1 MSQPVS
7 VEERVLNLLLAL
19 SGNPRGLTLRQITRQ
34 VAGYDA
40 ATQSSVERKQVRRF
54 ERDRATLRELGVVI
68 NSEVD
73 VDNPT
78 NTHPHKR
85 YLLACAGQ
93 CPQLPVL
100 TPVQLLTLE
109 LATHLFNSGF
119 IGTRLSIVRA
129 KLNAHY
135 PLYNRVFKA
144 LPTPGPSLSQEVTR
158 GLTTGAQLEF
168 AYQGLHDRSP
178 RQRLVWD
185 AKLSVLEGGWYLDG
199 FDQLAQAQRR
209 FRVDRIV
216 GQIHAR
222 PLSEAE
228 RPEPAPPSDS
238 RHCKA
243 VLWLAPD
250 SAWQLKAHSQAL
262 GQNRY
267 LLDYH
272 PSDQLQLVSTLSSL
286 AEQALVLEPADLAQ
300 AVLNRLQALETIDP
314 KLPSRDEG
322 GVSPAKT
329 QSTKVYPPTCIVVA
343 RMLALV
349 QWVKT
354 HPGQSFDSLASHFG
368 VSPQQ
373 IRKDVDS
380 LSLVGADHVPWQGLD
395 FDFADLHD
403 GKVTLNHAGGLANQ
417 LHLDELDREVLALA
431 LAALEAGP
439 WQSYARQLSQLL
451 QLNPNIQAG
460 MPGAGAQM
468 QISQLA
474 PVAAKVA
481 TAEDAVELETTASAE
496 PKNAAGSLNAPLGQ
510 VFATVLEALM
520 AGRSLKLSYVD
531 AAGVSSQRN
540 VDPWWLVS
548 DGARLTLV
556 GYCHGARAKRRF
568 RLERISALSLG
579 DQVRKA
585 APPANTSADKRRRSR
600 SQSWGRT
607 AQTATLRIRPSG
619 IWLTQVAKAK
629 QVIYNQDGTITV
641 EIIGRSQAWL
651 ESVVLRASSELI
663 AVEPATLLEKV
674 SVRAAKARAN
684 YAQSVSVKT

>member
-34 VAGYDA
+34 VGGYDA

-54 ERDRATLRELGVVI
+54 ERDRATLRELGIVI

-85 YLLACAGQ
+85 YLLTPTGY
-93 CPQLPVL
+93 CPQLPDL
-100 TPVQLLTLE
+100 SPAQLLTLE
-109 LATHLFNSGF
+109 LATHLFSGGF
-119 IGTRLSIVRA
+119 IGARLSIVRT
-129 KLNAHY
+129 KLKAYY

-144 LPTPGPSLSQEVTR
+144 LPTPGPELSQEVVQGLTR
-158 GLTTGAQLEF
+158 GARAEF
-168 AYQGLHDRSP
+168 VYQGLHDRYP
-178 RQRLVWD
+178 RQRLVWG
-185 AKLSVLEGGWYLDG
+185 AKLSVLEGGWYFDG
-199 FDQLAQAQRR
+199 FDQLAQAYRR

-216 GQIHAR
+216 GQIHTR
-222 PLSEAE
+222 QLPDSE
-228 RPEPAPPSDS
+228 RPAPVQAPDT
-238 RHCKA
+238 RHCQAK
-243 VLWLAPD
+243 LWLAPN
-250 SAWQLKAHSQAL
+250 SAWQLKAHAQAL
-262 GQNRY
+262 GQDRY

-300 AVLNRLQALETIDP
+300 AVLTRLQALETVDP
-314 KLPSRDEG
+314 KLPACDEG
-322 GVSPAKT
+322 GVSRTKP
-329 QSTKVYPPTCIVVA
+329 QSPKVYPPTSIVVA
-343 RMLALV
+343 RLLALV

-368 VSPQQ
+368 VSSQQ
-373 IRKDVDS
+373 IRKDIDS
-380 LSLVGADHVPWQGLD
+380 LSLAGADHVPCQGLD
-395 FDFADLHD
+395 FDFADLRE
-403 GKVTLNHAGGLANQ
+403 GKVTLSNAGGLANQ
-417 LHLDELDREVLALA
+417 LYLDELDREVLAFA

-451 QLNPNIQAG
+451 QSNPDVQVSAVQSQVAAS
-460 MPGAGAQM
+460 GAG
-468 QISQLA
+468 
-474 PVAAKVA
+474 VAATKA
-481 TAEDAVELETTASAE
+481 DVELETAASAE
-496 PKNAAGSLNAPLGQ
+496 AKNLAGPMNTALSQ

-520 AGRSLKLSYVD
+520 TGRALKLSYVD
-531 AAGVSSQRN
+531 AAGLSSQRN

-579 DQVRKA
+579 GQIRKG
-585 APPANTSADKRRRSR
+585 APEPNTSADKRRRAR
-600 SQSWGRT
+600 GQSWGRT
-607 AQTATLRIRPSG
+607 AKTATLRIRPSG
-619 IWLTQVAKAK
+619 IWLTQVASPK

-651 ESVVLRASSELI
+651 ESVVLRASGELV

-684 YAQSVSVKT
+684 YAQSVSLKK

>member
-40 ATQSSVERKQVRRF
+40 AIQSSVERKQVRRF
-54 ERDRATLRELGVVI
+54 ERDRATLRELGIVI

-144 LPTPGPSLSQEVTR
+144 LPTPGPSLSQEVTW
-158 GLTTGAQLEF
+158 GLTRGAQLEF

-185 AKLSVLEGGWYLDG
+185 AKLSVLEGGWYFDG

-216 GQIHAR
+216 GQINAR
-222 PLSEAE
+222 PLPEAE
-228 RPEPAPPSDS
+228 RPAPVQAPDT
-238 RHCKA
+238 RHCQA

-262 GQNRY
+262 GQDRY

-329 QSTKVYPPTCIVVA
+329 QSTKVYPPTTIVVA
-343 RMLALV
+343 RLLALV

-368 VSPQQ
+368 VSSQQ
-373 IRKDVDS
+373 IRKDIDS
-380 LSLVGADHVPWQGLD
+380 LSLAGADHVPCQGLD

-439 WQSYARQLSQLL
+439 WQSYARQLNQLL
-451 QLNPNIQAG
+451 QLSPNT
-460 MPGAGAQM
+460 PGAA
-468 QISQLA
+468 
-474 PVAAKVA
+474 
-481 TAEDAVELETTASAE
+481 ELETAASAE
-496 PKNAAGSLNAPLGQ
+496 TKNLAGPMNAALSQ

-520 AGRSLKLSYVD
+520 TGRALKLSYVD
-531 AAGVSSQRN
+531 AAGLSSQRN

-579 DQVRKA
+579 GQVRKA
-585 APPANTSADKRRRSR
+585 APSPNTSADKRRRAR

>member
-34 VAGYDA
+34 VGGYDA

-54 ERDRATLRELGVVI
+54 ERDRATLRELGIVI

-85 YLLACAGQ
+85 YLLTPTGY
-93 CPQLPVL
+93 CPQLPDL
-100 TPVQLLTLE
+100 SPAQLLTLE
-109 LATHLFNSGF
+109 LATHLFSGGF
-119 IGTRLSIVRA
+119 IGARLSIART
-129 KLNAHY
+129 KLKAYY

-144 LPTPGPSLSQEVTR
+144 LPTPGPELSQEVVQGLTR
-158 GLTTGAQLEF
+158 GARAEF
-168 AYQGLHDRSP
+168 VYQGLHDRYP
-178 RQRLVWD
+178 RQRLVWG
-185 AKLSVLEGGWYLDG
+185 AKLSVLEGGWYFDG
-199 FDQLAQAQRR
+199 FDQLAQAYRR

-216 GQIHAR
+216 GQIHTR
-222 PLSEAE
+222 QLPDSE
-228 RPEPAPPSDS
+228 RPAPVQAPDT
-238 RHCKA
+238 RHCQAK
-243 VLWLAPD
+243 LWLAPN
-250 SAWQLKAHSQAL
+250 SAWQLKAHAQAL
-262 GQNRY
+262 GQDRY

-300 AVLNRLQALETIDP
+300 AVLTRLQALETVDP
-314 KLPSRDEG
+314 KLPACDEG
-322 GVSPAKT
+322 GVSRTKP
-329 QSTKVYPPTCIVVA
+329 QSPKVYPPTSIVVA
-343 RMLALV
+343 RLLALV

-368 VSPQQ
+368 VSSQQ
-373 IRKDVDS
+373 IRKDIDS
-380 LSLVGADHVPWQGLD
+380 LSLAGADHVPCQGLD
-395 FDFADLHD
+395 FDFADLRE
-403 GKVTLNHAGGLANQ
+403 GKVTLSNAGGLANQ
-417 LHLDELDREVLALA
+417 LYLDELDREVLAFA

-451 QLNPNIQAG
+451 QSNPDVQVSAVQSQVAAS
-460 MPGAGAQM
+460 GAG
-468 QISQLA
+468 
-474 PVAAKVA
+474 VAATKA
-481 TAEDAVELETTASAE
+481 DVELETAASAE
-496 PKNAAGSLNAPLGQ
+496 AKNLAGPMNTALSQ

-520 AGRSLKLSYVD
+520 TGRALKLSYVD
-531 AAGVSSQRN
+531 AAGLSSQRN

-568 RLERISALSLG
+568 RLERISALTLG
-579 DQVRKA
+579 GQVRKG
-585 APPANTSADKRRRSR
+585 APEPNTSADKRRRAR
-600 SQSWGRT
+600 GQSWGRT
-607 AQTATLRIRPSG
+607 AKTATLRIRPSG
-619 IWLTQVAKAK
+619 IWLTQVASPK

-651 ESVVLRASSELI
+651 DSVVLRASGELI

-684 YAQSVSVKT
+684 YAQSVSLKK

>member
-34 VAGYDA
+34 VGGYDA

-54 ERDRATLRELGVVI
+54 ERDRATLRELGIVI

-85 YLLACAGQ
+85 YLLTPTGY
-93 CPQLPVL
+93 CPQLPDL
-100 TPVQLLTLE
+100 SPAQLLTLE
-109 LATHLFNSGF
+109 LATHLFSGGF
-119 IGTRLSIVRA
+119 IGARLSIART
-129 KLNAHY
+129 KLKAYY

-144 LPTPGPSLSQEVTR
+144 LPTPGPELSQEVVKGLTR
-158 GLTTGAQLEF
+158 GARAEF
-168 AYQGLHDRSP
+168 VYQGLHDRYP
-178 RQRLVWD
+178 RQRLVWG
-185 AKLSVLEGGWYLDG
+185 AKLSVLEGGWYFDG
-199 FDQLAQAQRR
+199 FDQLAQAYRR

-216 GQIHAR
+216 GQIHTR
-222 PLSEAE
+222 QLPDSE
-228 RPEPAPPSDS
+228 RPAPVQAPDT
-238 RHCKA
+238 RHCQAK
-243 VLWLAPD
+243 LWLAPN
-250 SAWQLKAHSQAL
+250 SAWQLKAHAQAL
-262 GQNRY
+262 GQDRY

-300 AVLNRLQALETIDP
+300 AVLTRLQALETVDP
-314 KLPSRDEG
+314 KLPACDEG
-322 GVSPAKT
+322 GVSRTKP
-329 QSTKVYPPTCIVVA
+329 QSPKVYPPTSIVVA
-343 RMLALV
+343 RLLALV
-349 QWVKT
+349 QWGKT

-368 VSPQQ
+368 VSSQQ
-373 IRKDVDS
+373 IRKDIDS
-380 LSLVGADHVPWQGLD
+380 LSLAGADHVPCQGLD
-395 FDFADLHD
+395 FDFADLRE
-403 GKVTLNHAGGLANQ
+403 GKVTLSNAGGLANQ
-417 LHLDELDREVLALA
+417 LYLDELDREVLAFA

-439 WQSYARQLSQLL
+439 WQSYARQLNQLL
-451 QLNPNIQAG
+451 QLSPNT
-460 MPGAGAQM
+460 PGAA
-468 QISQLA
+468 
-474 PVAAKVA
+474 
-481 TAEDAVELETTASAE
+481 ELETAASAE
-496 PKNAAGSLNAPLGQ
+496 TKNLAGPMNTALSQ
-510 VFATVLEALM
+510 VFDTVLEALM
-520 AGRSLKLSYVD
+520 TGRTLKLSYVD
-531 AAGVSSQRN
+531 AAGISSQRN

-579 DQVRKA
+579 GQVRKG
-585 APPANTSADKRRRSR
+585 APEPNTSADKRRRAR
-600 SQSWGRT
+600 GQSWGRT
-607 AQTATLRIRPSG
+607 AKTAILRIRPSG
-619 IWLTQVAKAK
+619 IWLTQVASPK

-651 ESVVLRASSELI
+651 ESVVLRASGELV

-684 YAQSVSVKT
+684 YAQSVSLKK

>member
-34 VAGYDA
+34 VGGYDA

-54 ERDRATLRELGVVI
+54 ERDRATLRELGIVI

-85 YLLACAGQ
+85 YLLTPTGY
-93 CPQLPVL
+93 CPQLPDL
-100 TPVQLLTLE
+100 SPAQLLTLE
-109 LATHLFNSGF
+109 LATHLFSGGF
-119 IGTRLSIVRA
+119 IGARLSIART
-129 KLNAHY
+129 KLKAYY

-144 LPTPGPSLSQEVTR
+144 LPTPGPELSQEVVQGLTR
-158 GLTTGAQLEF
+158 GARAEF
-168 AYQGLHDRSP
+168 AYQGLHDHYP
-178 RQRLVWD
+178 RQRLVWG

-199 FDQLAQAQRR
+199 FDQLAQAYRR

-222 PLSEAE
+222 QLPDSE
-228 RPEPAPPSDS
+228 RPAPVQAPDT
-238 RHCKA
+238 RHCQA
-243 VLWLAPD
+243 VLWLAPN

-262 GQNRY
+262 GQDRY

-322 GVSPAKT
+322 GVSRTKP
-329 QSTKVYPPTCIVVA
+329 QSPKVYPPTTIVVA

-368 VSPQQ
+368 VSSQQ
-373 IRKDVDS
+373 IRKDIDS
-380 LSLVGADHVPWQGLD
+380 LSLAGADHVPCQGLD
-395 FDFADLHD
+395 FDFADLRE
-403 GKVTLNHAGGLANQ
+403 GKVTLSNAGGLANQ
-417 LHLDELDREVLALA
+417 LYLDELDREVLAFA

-451 QLNPNIQAG
+451 QSNPDVQVSAVQSQVAAS
-460 MPGAGAQM
+460 GAG
-468 QISQLA
+468 
-474 PVAAKVA
+474 VAATKA
-481 TAEDAVELETTASAE
+481 DVELETAASAE
-496 PKNAAGSLNAPLGQ
+496 AKNLAGPMNTALSQ

-520 AGRSLKLSYVD
+520 TGRALKLSYVD
-531 AAGVSSQRN
+531 AAGLSSQRN

-568 RLERISALSLG
+568 RLERISALTLG
-579 DQVRKA
+579 GQVRKG
-585 APPANTSADKRRRSR
+585 APEPNTSADKRRRAR
-600 SQSWGRT
+600 GQSWGRT
-607 AQTATLRIRPSG
+607 AKTATLRIRPSG
-619 IWLTQVAKAK
+619 IWLTQVASPK

-651 ESVVLRASSELI
+651 ESVVLRASGELI

-684 YAQSVSVKT
+684 YAQSVSLKK

>member
-34 VAGYDA
+34 VGGYDA

-54 ERDRATLRELGVVI
+54 ERDRATLRELGIVI

-85 YLLACAGQ
+85 YLLTPTGY
-93 CPQLPVL
+93 CPQLPDL
-100 TPVQLLTLE
+100 SPAQLLTLE
-109 LATHLFNSGF
+109 LATHLFSGGF
-119 IGTRLSIVRA
+119 IGARLSIART
-129 KLNAHY
+129 KLKAYY

-144 LPTPGPSLSQEVTR
+144 LPTPGPELSQEVVQGLTR
-158 GLTTGAQLEF
+158 GARAEF
-168 AYQGLHDRSP
+168 AYQGLHDTRP
-178 RQRLVWD
+178 RQRLVWG

-199 FDQLAQAQRR
+199 FDQGAQAYRR

-216 GQIHAR
+216 GQINAR
-222 PLSEAE
+222 QLPDSE
-228 RPEPAPPSDS
+228 RPAPVQAPDT
-238 RHCKA
+238 RRCQAK
-243 VLWLAPD
+243 LWLAPN
-250 SAWQLKAHSQAL
+250 SAWQLKAHAKAL
-262 GQNRY
+262 GQDRY

-300 AVLNRLQALETIDP
+300 AVLTRLQALETVDP
-314 KLPSRDEG
+314 KLPACDEG
-322 GVSPAKT
+322 GVSRTKP
-329 QSTKVYPPTCIVVA
+329 QSPKVYPPTSIVVA
-343 RMLALV
+343 RLLALV

-368 VSPQQ
+368 VSSQQ
-373 IRKDVDS
+373 IRKDIDS
-380 LSLVGADHVPWQGLD
+380 LSLAGADHVPCQGLD
-395 FDFADLHD
+395 FDFADLRE
-403 GKVTLNHAGGLANQ
+403 GKVTLSNAGGLANQ
-417 LHLDELDREVLALA
+417 LYLDELDREVLAFA

-451 QLNPNIQAG
+451 QSNPDVQVSAVQSQVAAS
-460 MPGAGAQM
+460 GAG
-468 QISQLA
+468 
-474 PVAAKVA
+474 VAATKA
-481 TAEDAVELETTASAE
+481 DVELETAASAE
-496 PKNAAGSLNAPLGQ
+496 AKNLAGPMNTALSQ

-520 AGRSLKLSYVD
+520 TGRALKLSYVD
-531 AAGVSSQRN
+531 AAGLSSQRN

-568 RLERISALSLG
+568 RLERISALTLG
-579 DQVRKA
+579 GQVRKG
-585 APPANTSADKRRRSR
+585 APEPNTSADKRRRAR
-600 SQSWGRT
+600 GQSWGRT
-607 AQTATLRIRPSG
+607 AKTATLRIRPSG
-619 IWLTQVAKAK
+619 IWLTQVASPK

-651 ESVVLRASSELI
+651 ESVVLRASGELV

-684 YAQSVSVKT
+684 YAQSVSLKK

>member
-40 ATQSSVERKQVRRF
+40 AMQSSVERKQVRRF

-85 YLLACAGQ
+85 YLLAPAGQ

-144 LPTPGPSLSQEVTR
+144 LPTPGPSLSREVTW
-158 GLTTGAQLEF
+158 GLTRGAQLEF

-222 PLSEAE
+222 PLPEAE

-238 RHCKA
+238 RHCQA

-250 SAWQLKAHSQAL
+250 SAWQLKTHSQAL
-262 GQNRY
+262 GQDRY

-329 QSTKVYPPTCIVVA
+329 QSTKVYPPTSIVVA

-373 IRKDVDS
+373 IRKDIDS
-380 LSLVGADHVPWQGLD
+380 LSLAGADHVPCQGLD
-395 FDFADLHD
+395 FDFADLRE
-403 GKVTLNHAGGLANQ
+403 GKVTLSNAGGLANQ
-417 LHLDELDREVLALA
+417 LYLDELDREVLAFA

-439 WQSYARQLSQLL
+439 WQSYARQLNQLL
-451 QLNPNIQAG
+451 QLSPNT
-460 MPGAGAQM
+460 PGAA
-468 QISQLA
+468 
-474 PVAAKVA
+474 
-481 TAEDAVELETTASAE
+481 ELETAASAE
-496 PKNAAGSLNAPLGQ
+496 TKNLAGPMNTALSQ

-520 AGRSLKLSYVD
+520 TGRALKLSYVD
-531 AAGVSSQRN
+531 AAGLSSQRN

-579 DQVRKA
+579 GQVRKG
-585 APPANTSADKRRRSR
+585 APEPNTSADKRRRAR
-600 SQSWGRT
+600 GQSWGRT
-607 AQTATLRIRPSG
+607 AKTAILRIRPSG
-619 IWLTQVAKAK
+619 IWLTQVASPK

-651 ESVVLRASSELI
+651 ESVVLRASGELV

-674 SVRAAKARAN
+674 SIRAAKARAN
-684 YAQSVSVKT
+684 YAQSVSLKK

>member
-40 ATQSSVERKQVRRF
+40 TTQSSVERKQVRRF

-85 YLLACAGQ
+85 YLLAPAGQ

-144 LPTPGPSLSQEVTR
+144 LPTSGPALSQEVMW

-178 RQRLVWD
+178 RQRLVWG

-209 FRVDRIV
+209 FHVDRMV

-222 PLSEAE
+222 PLPEAE

-238 RHCKA
+238 RHCQA

-262 GQNRY
+262 GQDRY

-329 QSTKVYPPTCIVVA
+329 QSTKVYPPTSIVVA

-431 LAALEAGP
+431 LSALEAGP

-451 QLNPNIQAG
+451 QLSPNAQAG
-460 MPGAGAQM
+460 
-468 QISQLA
+468 
-474 PVAAKVA
+474 
-481 TAEDAVELETTASAE
+481 VELETAPSPEA
-496 PKNAAGSLNAPLGQ
+496 KNTTGSLNAPLGQ

-520 AGRSLKLSYVD
+520 SGRSLKLSYVD

-579 DQVRKA
+579 GQVRKA
-585 APPANTSADKRRRSR
+585 APSPNTSADKRRRGR

>member
-34 VAGYDA
+34 VGGYDA

-54 ERDRATLRELGVVI
+54 ERDRATLRELGIVI

-85 YLLACAGQ
+85 YLLTPTGY
-93 CPQLPVL
+93 CPQLPDL
-100 TPVQLLTLE
+100 SPAQLLTLE
-109 LATHLFNSGF
+109 LATHLFSGGF
-119 IGTRLSIVRA
+119 IGARLSIART
-129 KLNAHY
+129 KLKAYY

-144 LPTPGPSLSQEVTR
+144 LPTPGPELSQEVVQGLTR
-158 GLTTGAQLEF
+158 GARAEF
-168 AYQGLHDRSP
+168 VYQGLHDRYP
-178 RQRLVWD
+178 RQRLVWG

-199 FDQLAQAQRR
+199 FDQLAQAYRR

-216 GQIHAR
+216 GQIHTR
-222 PLSEAE
+222 QLPDSEG
-228 RPEPAPPSDS
+228 PAPVQAPDT
-238 RHCKA
+238 RHCQAK
-243 VLWLAPD
+243 LWLASN
-250 SAWQLKAHSQAL
+250 SAWHLKAHAKAL
-262 GQNRY
+262 GQDRY

-329 QSTKVYPPTCIVVA
+329 QSPKVYPPTTIVVA

-368 VSPQQ
+368 VSSQQ
-373 IRKDVDS
+373 IRKDIDS
-380 LSLVGADHVPWQGLD
+380 LSLAGADHVPCQGLD
-395 FDFADLHD
+395 FDFADLHE
-403 GKVTLNHAGGLANQ
+403 GKVSLSNAGGLANQ
-417 LHLDELDREVLALA
+417 LHLDELDREVLAFA

-439 WQSYARQLSQLL
+439 WQSYARQLNQLL
-451 QLNPNIQAG
+451 QLSPNT
-460 MPGAGAQM
+460 PGAA
-468 QISQLA
+468 
-474 PVAAKVA
+474 
-481 TAEDAVELETTASAE
+481 ELETAASAE
-496 PKNAAGSLNAPLGQ
+496 TKNLAGPMNTALSQ

-520 AGRSLKLSYVD
+520 TGRALKLSYVD
-531 AAGVSSQRN
+531 AAGISSQRN

-579 DQVRKA
+579 GQVRKG
-585 APPANTSADKRRRSR
+585 APEPNTSADKRRRAR
-600 SQSWGRT
+600 GQSWGRT
-607 AQTATLRIRPSG
+607 AKTAILRIRPSG
-619 IWLTQVAKAK
+619 IWLTQVASPK

-651 ESVVLRASSELI
+651 ESVVLRASGELV

-684 YAQSVSVKT
+684 YAQSVSLKK

>member
-34 VAGYDA
+34 VGGYDA

-54 ERDRATLRELGVVI
+54 ERDRATLRELGIVI

-85 YLLACAGQ
+85 YLLTPTSY
-93 CPQLPVL
+93 CPQLPDL
-100 TPVQLLTLE
+100 SPAQLLTLE
-109 LATHLFNSGF
+109 LATHLFSGGF
-119 IGTRLSIVRA
+119 IGTRLSIVRT
-129 KLNAHY
+129 KLKAYY

-144 LPTPGPSLSQEVTR
+144 LPTPGPELSQEVVQGLTR
-158 GLTTGAQLEF
+158 GARAEF
-168 AYQGLHDRSP
+168 VYQGLHDRYP
-178 RQRLVWD
+178 RQRLVWG
-185 AKLSVLEGGWYLDG
+185 AKLSVLEGGWYFDG
-199 FDQLAQAQRR
+199 FDQLAQAYRR

-216 GQIHAR
+216 GQIHTR
-222 PLSEAE
+222 QLPDSE
-228 RPEPAPPSDS
+228 RPAPVQAPDT
-238 RHCKA
+238 RHCQAK
-243 VLWLAPD
+243 LWLAPN
-250 SAWQLKAHSQAL
+250 SAWQLKAHAQAL
-262 GQNRY
+262 GQDRY

-300 AVLNRLQALETIDP
+300 AVLTRLQALETVDP
-314 KLPSRDEG
+314 KLPACDEG
-322 GVSPAKT
+322 GVSRTKP
-329 QSTKVYPPTCIVVA
+329 QSPKVYPPTSIVVA
-343 RMLALV
+343 RLLALV

-368 VSPQQ
+368 VSSQQ
-373 IRKDVDS
+373 IRKDIDS
-380 LSLVGADHVPWQGLD
+380 LSLAGADHVPCQGLD
-395 FDFADLHD
+395 FDFADLRE
-403 GKVTLNHAGGLANQ
+403 GKVSLSNAGGLANQ
-417 LHLDELDREVLALA
+417 LHLDELDREVLAFA

-451 QLNPNIQAG
+451 QSNPDVQVSAVQSQVAAS
-460 MPGAGAQM
+460 GAG
-468 QISQLA
+468 
-474 PVAAKVA
+474 VAATKA
-481 TAEDAVELETTASAE
+481 DVELETAASAE
-496 PKNAAGSLNAPLGQ
+496 TKNLAGPMNTALSQ

-520 AGRSLKLSYVD
+520 TGRSLKLSYVD

-579 DQVRKA
+579 GQVRKA
-585 APPANTSADKRRRSR
+585 APSPNTSADKRRRGR

>member
-40 ATQSSVERKQVRRF
+40 AIQSSVERKQVRRF
-54 ERDRATLRELGVVI
+54 ERDRATLRELGIVI

-144 LPTPGPSLSQEVTR
+144 LPTPGPSLSQEVTW
-158 GLTTGAQLEF
+158 GLTRGAQLEF

-222 PLSEAE
+222 PLPEAE
-228 RPEPAPPSDS
+228 RPEPAQPSDS
-238 RHCKA
+238 RHCQA

-250 SAWQLKAHSQAL
+250 SAWQLKTHSQAL
-262 GQNRY
+262 GQDRY

-329 QSTKVYPPTCIVVA
+329 QSTKVYPPTSIVVA

-439 WQSYARQLSQLL
+439 WQSYARQLNQLL
-451 QLNPNIQAG
+451 QLSPNT
-460 MPGAGAQM
+460 PD
-468 QISQLA
+468 
-474 PVAAKVA
+474 AAK
-481 TAEDAVELETTASAE
+481 LETDASAE
-496 PKNAAGSLNAPLGQ
+496 TKNLAGPMNAALSQ

-520 AGRSLKLSYVD
+520 TGRALKLSYVD
-531 AAGVSSQRN
+531 AAGISSQRN

-579 DQVRKA
+579 GQVRKG
-585 APPANTSADKRRRSR
+585 APEPNTSADKRRRTR
-600 SQSWGRT
+600 GQSWGRT
-607 AQTATLRIRPSG
+607 AKTATLRIRPSG
-619 IWLTQVAKAK
+619 IWLTQVASPK

-651 ESVVLRASSELI
+651 ESVVLRASGELV

-684 YAQSVSVKT
+684 YAQSVSLKK

>member
-40 ATQSSVERKQVRRF
+40 AMQSSVERKQVRRF

-144 LPTPGPSLSQEVTR
+144 LPTPGPSLSQEVTW
-158 GLTTGAQLEF
+158 GLTRGARAEF
-168 AYQGLHDRSP
+168 VYQGLHDRYP
-178 RQRLVWD
+178 RQRLVWG
-185 AKLSVLEGGWYLDG
+185 AKLSVLEGGWYFDG
-199 FDQLAQAQRR
+199 FDQLAQAYRR

-216 GQIHAR
+216 GQIHTR
-222 PLSEAE
+222 QLPDSE
-228 RPEPAPPSDS
+228 RPAPVQAPDT
-238 RHCKA
+238 RHCQAK
-243 VLWLAPD
+243 LWLAPN
-250 SAWQLKAHSQAL
+250 SAWQLKAHAQAL
-262 GQNRY
+262 GQDRY

-300 AVLNRLQALETIDP
+300 AVLTRLQALETVDP
-314 KLPSRDEG
+314 KLPACDEG
-322 GVSPAKT
+322 GVSRTKP
-329 QSTKVYPPTCIVVA
+329 QSPKVYPPTSIVVA
-343 RMLALV
+343 RLLALV
-349 QWVKT
+349 QWGKT

-368 VSPQQ
+368 VSSQQ
-373 IRKDVDS
+373 IRKDIDS
-380 LSLVGADHVPWQGLD
+380 LSLAGADHVPCQGLD
-395 FDFADLHD
+395 FDFADLRE
-403 GKVTLNHAGGLANQ
+403 GKVTLSNAGGLANQ
-417 LHLDELDREVLALA
+417 LYLDELDREVLAFA

-439 WQSYARQLSQLL
+439 WQSYARQLNQLL
-451 QLNPNIQAG
+451 QLSPNT
-460 MPGAGAQM
+460 PGAA
-468 QISQLA
+468 
-474 PVAAKVA
+474 
-481 TAEDAVELETTASAE
+481 ELETAASAE
-496 PKNAAGSLNAPLGQ
+496 TKNLAGPMNTALSQ
-510 VFATVLEALM
+510 VFDTVLEALM
-520 AGRSLKLSYVD
+520 TGRTLKLSYVD
-531 AAGVSSQRN
+531 AAGISSQRN

-579 DQVRKA
+579 GQVRKG
-585 APPANTSADKRRRSR
+585 APEPNTSADKRRRAR
-600 SQSWGRT
+600 GQSWGRT
-607 AQTATLRIRPSG
+607 AKTAILRIRPSG
-619 IWLTQVAKAK
+619 IWLTQVASPK

-651 ESVVLRASSELI
+651 ESVVLRASGELV

-674 SVRAAKARAN
+674 SIRAAKARAN
-684 YAQSVSVKT
+684 YAQSVSLKK

>member
-34 VAGYDA
+34 VGGYDA

-54 ERDRATLRELGVVI
+54 ERDRATLRELGIVI

-85 YLLACAGQ
+85 YLLTPTGY
-93 CPQLPVL
+93 CPQLPDL
-100 TPVQLLTLE
+100 SPAQLLTLE
-109 LATHLFNSGF
+109 LATHLFSGGF
-119 IGTRLSIVRA
+119 IGARLSIVRT
-129 KLNAHY
+129 KLKAYY

-144 LPTPGPSLSQEVTR
+144 LPTPGPELSQEVVQGLTR
-158 GLTTGAQLEF
+158 GARAEF
-168 AYQGLHDRSP
+168 VYQGLHDRYP
-178 RQRLVWD
+178 RQRLVWG
-185 AKLSVLEGGWYLDG
+185 AKLSVLEGGWYFDG
-199 FDQLAQAQRR
+199 FDQLAQAYRR

-216 GQIHAR
+216 GQIHTR
-222 PLSEAE
+222 QLPDSE
-228 RPEPAPPSDS
+228 RPAPVQAPDT
-238 RHCKA
+238 RHCQAK
-243 VLWLAPD
+243 LWLAPN
-250 SAWQLKAHSQAL
+250 SAWQLKAHAKAL
-262 GQNRY
+262 GQDRY

-300 AVLNRLQALETIDP
+300 AVLTRLQALETVDP
-314 KLPSRDEG
+314 KLPACDEG
-322 GVSPAKT
+322 GVSRTKP
-329 QSTKVYPPTCIVVA
+329 QSPKVYPPTSIVVA
-343 RMLALV
+343 RLLALV

-368 VSPQQ
+368 VSSQQ
-373 IRKDVDS
+373 IRKDIDS
-380 LSLVGADHVPWQGLD
+380 LSLAGADHVPCQGLD
-395 FDFADLHD
+395 FDFADLRE
-403 GKVTLNHAGGLANQ
+403 GKVTLSNAGGLANQ
-417 LHLDELDREVLALA
+417 LYLDELDREVLAFA

-439 WQSYARQLSQLL
+439 WQSYARQLNQLL
-451 QLNPNIQAG
+451 QLSPNT
-460 MPGAGAQM
+460 PGAA
-468 QISQLA
+468 
-474 PVAAKVA
+474 
-481 TAEDAVELETTASAE
+481 ELETAASAE
-496 PKNAAGSLNAPLGQ
+496 TKNLAGPMNTALGQ

-520 AGRSLKLSYVD
+520 TGRSLKLSYVD

-585 APPANTSADKRRRSR
+585 APPANTAADKRRRAR
-600 SQSWGRT
+600 GQSWGRT
-607 AQTATLRIRPSG
+607 AKTATLRIRPSG

>member
-34 VAGYDA
+34 VGGYDA

-54 ERDRATLRELGVVI
+54 ERDRATLRELGIVI

-85 YLLACAGQ
+85 YLLTPTGY
-93 CPQLPVL
+93 CPQLPDL
-100 TPVQLLTLE
+100 SPAQLLTLE
-109 LATHLFNSGF
+109 LATHLFSGGF
-119 IGTRLSIVRA
+119 IGARLSIART
-129 KLNAHY
+129 KLKAYY

-144 LPTPGPSLSQEVTR
+144 LPTPGPELSQEVVQGLTR
-158 GLTTGAQLEF
+158 GARAEF

-178 RQRLVWD
+178 RQRQVWD
-185 AKLSVLEGGWYLDG
+185 ARLSVLEGGWYLDG
-199 FDQLAQAQRR
+199 FDQLAQAYRR

-216 GQIHAR
+216 GQIHTR
-222 PLSEAE
+222 QLPDSE
-228 RPEPAPPSDS
+228 RPAPVQAPDT
-238 RHCKA
+238 RHCQAK
-243 VLWLAPD
+243 LWLAPN
-250 SAWQLKAHSQAL
+250 SAWQLKAHAQAL
-262 GQNRY
+262 GQDRY

-300 AVLNRLQALETIDP
+300 AVLTRLQALETGYP
-314 KLPSRDEG
+314 KLPACDEG
-322 GVSPAKT
+322 GVSRTKP
-329 QSTKVYPPTCIVVA
+329 QSPKVYPPTSIVVA
-343 RMLALV
+343 RLLALV

-368 VSPQQ
+368 VSSQQ
-373 IRKDVDS
+373 IRKDIAS
-380 LSLVGADHVPWQGLD
+380 LSLAGADHVPCQGLD
-395 FDFADLHD
+395 FDFADLHE
-403 GKVTLNHAGGLANQ
+403 GKVTLSNAGGLANQ
-417 LHLDELDREVLALA
+417 LHLDELDREVLAFA

-451 QLNPNIQAG
+451 QSNPDVQVSAVQSQVAAS
-460 MPGAGAQM
+460 GAG
-468 QISQLA
+468 
-474 PVAAKVA
+474 VAATKA
-481 TAEDAVELETTASAE
+481 DVELETAASAE
-496 PKNAAGSLNAPLGQ
+496 TKSLAGPMNTALSQ

-520 AGRSLKLSYVD
+520 TGHALKLSYVD
-531 AAGVSSQRN
+531 AAGLSSQRN

-579 DQVRKA
+579 GQVRKG
-585 APPANTSADKRRRSR
+585 APEPNTSADKRRRAR
-600 SQSWGRT
+600 GQSWGRT
-607 AQTATLRIRPSG
+607 AKTVTLRIRPSG
-619 IWLTQVAKAK
+619 IWLTQVASPK
-629 QVIYNQDGTITV
+629 QVIYNQDGTITI

-651 ESVVLRASSELI
+651 ESVVLRASGELV

-684 YAQSVSVKT
+684 YAQSVSLKK

>member
-7 VEERVLNLLLAL
+7 VVERVLNLLLAL
-19 SGNPRGLTLRQITRQ
+19 SETPRGLTLRQITRQ

-54 ERDRATLRELGVVI
+54 ERDRATLREVGIVI

-85 YLLACAGQ
+85 YLLAPAPQ
-93 CPQLPVL
+93 CPPLPVL
-100 TPVQLLTLE
+100 APAQLLTLE
-109 LATHLFNSGF
+109 LATQLFNSGF

-129 KLNAHY
+129 KLKAYY

-144 LPTPGPSLSQEVTR
+144 VPTPGPALSQEVTW
-158 GLTTGAQLEF
+158 GLTKGAQLEF

-178 RQRLVWD
+178 RQRLVWG
-185 AKLSVLEGGWYLDG
+185 AKLSVREGGWYLDG
-199 FDQLAQAQRR
+199 FDQLAQAYRR

-216 GQIHAR
+216 GQIHAL
-222 PLSEAE
+222 PASEVKQI
-228 RPEPAPPSDS
+228 EPVPDT
-238 RHCKA
+238 RRCQA
-243 VLWLAPD
+243 VLWLAPN
-250 SAWQLKAHSQAL
+250 SAWQLKARSQAL
-262 GQNRY
+262 GRDRY

-286 AEQALVLEPADLAQ
+286 AEQALVLEPANLAQ

-314 KLPSRDEG
+314 KLPSHDEG

-329 QSTKVYPPTCIVVA
+329 QSTKVYPPTSIVVA

-380 LSLVGADHVPWQGLD
+380 LSLVGADHAPWQGLD

-403 GKVTLNHAGGLANQ
+403 GKVTLNYAGGLANQ

-439 WQSYARQLSQLL
+439 WNTYAHQLSQLL

-460 MPGAGAQM
+460 MPGAG
-468 QISQLA
+468 
-474 PVAAKVA
+474 
-481 TAEDAVELETTASAE
+481 TTA
-496 PKNAAGSLNAPLGQ
+496 PDQ
-510 VFATVLEALM
+510 VFTTVLEALM

-548 DGARLTLV
+548 DGALLTLV

-568 RLERISALSLG
+568 RLERISALSVG
-579 DQVRKA
+579 GQVRKA
-585 APPANTSADKRRRSR
+585 APPANTFADKRRRAR
-600 SQSWGRT
+600 SQSWGRA

>member
-1 MSQPVS
+1 M
-7 VEERVLNLLLAL
+7 
-19 SGNPRGLTLRQITRQ
+19 
-34 VAGYDA
+34 
-40 ATQSSVERKQVRRF
+40 
-54 ERDRATLRELGVVI
+54 
-68 NSEVD
+68 
-73 VDNPT
+73 
-78 NTHPHKR
+78 
-85 YLLACAGQ
+85 
-93 CPQLPVL
+93 
-100 TPVQLLTLE
+100 
-109 LATHLFNSGF
+109 
-119 IGTRLSIVRA
+119 RA

-216 GQIHAR
+216 GHIHAR
-222 PLSEAE
+222 PLPEAE

-238 RHCKA
+238 RHCQA

-262 GQNRY
+262 GQDRY

-329 QSTKVYPPTCIVVA
+329 QSTKVYPPTSIVVA

-380 LSLVGADHVPWQGLD
+380 LSLVGADHAPWQGLD
-395 FDFADLHD
+395 FDFADLSN
-403 GKVTLNHAGGLANQ
+403 GKVTLNPAGGLANQ
-417 LHLDELDREVLALA
+417 LRLDELDREVLALA

-439 WQSYARQLSQLL
+439 WNTYAHQLSQLL

-481 TAEDAVELETTASAE
+481 TAEDAVELKTAASAE

-520 AGRSLKLSYVD
+520 TGRSLKLSYVD

-579 DQVRKA
+579 GQVRKA
-585 APPANTSADKRRRSR
+585 APPANTAADKRRRSR

-607 AQTATLRIRPSG
+607 AQTATLRILPSG

>member
-19 SGNPRGLTLRQITRQ
+19 SETPRGLTLRQITRQ

-54 ERDRATLRELGVVI
+54 ERDRATLRELGIVI

-85 YLLACAGQ
+85 YLLAPISRCSH
-93 CPQLPVL
+93 LPVL
-100 TPVQLLTLE
+100 APAQLLTLE
-109 LATHLFNSGF
+109 LATQLFNSGF

-129 KLNAHY
+129 KLKAYY

-144 LPTPGPSLSQEVTR
+144 LPVPGPELSQEVVR
-158 GLTTGAQLEF
+158 GLTKGAQLEF

-178 RQRLVWD
+178 RQRLVWG
-185 AKLSVLEGGWYLDG
+185 AKLSVREGGWYLEG
-199 FDQLAQAQRR
+199 FDQLAQAYRR

-216 GQIHAR
+216 GQIHAL
-222 PLSEAE
+222 PLSEVE
-228 RPEPAPPSDS
+228 PPEPAPLSDS
-238 RHCKA
+238 RHCQA
-243 VLWLAPD
+243 MLWLAPN
-250 SAWQLKAHSQAL
+250 SAWQLKARAQAL
-262 GQNRY
+262 GQDRY

-300 AVLNRLQALETIDP
+300 AVLTRLQALEAIDP
-314 KLPSRDEG
+314 KLPSRAQEV
-322 GVSPAKT
+322 VSPAKT

-349 QWVKT
+349 QWVKA
-354 HPGQSFDSLASHFG
+354 HPGQSFESLANHLG
-368 VSPQQ
+368 VSPEQ
-373 IRKDVDS
+373 IRKDIDS
-380 LSLVGADHVPWQGLD
+380 LSLVGADQVPWQGLD
-395 FDFADLHD
+395 FDFADLSN

-417 LHLDELDREVLALA
+417 LHLDELDREVLTLA

-439 WQSYARQLSQLL
+439 WQSHARQLGQLL
-451 QLNPNIQAG
+451 QLSPNE
-460 MPGAGAQM
+460 
-468 QISQLA
+468 
-474 PVAAKVA
+474 A
-481 TAEDAVELETTASAE
+481 TVELETTA
-496 PKNAAGSLNAPLGQ
+496 NAAANAGSLNVPLSQ
-510 VFATVLEALM
+510 VFATVLEALI

-531 AAGVSSQRN
+531 AAGVSSQRS

-548 DGARLTLV
+548 DGALLTLV

-568 RLERISALSLG
+568 RLERISALSVG
-579 DQVRKA
+579 AQVRKA
-585 APPANTSADKRRRSR
+585 APIPNTFADKRRRAR
-600 SQSWGRT
+600 SQSWGRS

-619 IWLTQVAKAK
+619 IWLTQVARAK
-629 QVIYNQDGTITV
+629 QVIYNQDGTISV

-684 YAQSVSVKT
+684 YAKSVSVKT

>member
-34 VAGYDA
+34 VGGYDA

-54 ERDRATLRELGVVI
+54 ERDRATLRELGIVI

-85 YLLACAGQ
+85 YLLTPTGY
-93 CPQLPVL
+93 CPQLPDL
-100 TPVQLLTLE
+100 SPAQLLTLE
-109 LATHLFNSGF
+109 LATHLFSGGF
-119 IGTRLSIVRA
+119 IGTRLSIVRT
-129 KLNAHY
+129 KLKAYY

-144 LPTPGPSLSQEVTR
+144 LPTPGPELSQEVVQGLTR
-158 GLTTGAQLEF
+158 GARAEF
-168 AYQGLHDRSP
+168 VYQGLHDRYP
-178 RQRLVWD
+178 RQRLVWG
-185 AKLSVLEGGWYLDG
+185 AKLSVLEGGWYFDG
-199 FDQLAQAQRR
+199 FDQLAQAYRR

-216 GQIHAR
+216 GQINAR
-222 PLSEAE
+222 QLPDSE
-228 RPEPAPPSDS
+228 RPAPVQAPDT
-238 RHCKA
+238 RRCQAK
-243 VLWLAPD
+243 LWLAPN
-250 SAWQLKAHSQAL
+250 SAWQLKAHAKAL
-262 GQNRY
+262 GQDRY

-300 AVLNRLQALETIDP
+300 AVLTRLQALETVDP
-314 KLPSRDEG
+314 KLPACDEG
-322 GVSPAKT
+322 GVSRTKP
-329 QSTKVYPPTCIVVA
+329 QSPKVYPPTSIVVA
-343 RMLALV
+343 RLLALV

-368 VSPQQ
+368 VSSQQ
-373 IRKDVDS
+373 IRKDIDS
-380 LSLVGADHVPWQGLD
+380 SSLAGADHVPCQGLD
-395 FDFADLHD
+395 FDFADLRE
-403 GKVTLNHAGGLANQ
+403 GKVTLSNAGGLANQ
-417 LHLDELDREVLALA
+417 LHLDELDREVLAFA

-451 QLNPNIQAG
+451 QSNPDVQVSAAQSQVAAS
-460 MPGAGAQM
+460 GAG
-468 QISQLA
+468 LA
-474 PVAAKVA
+474 A
-481 TAEDAVELETTASAE
+481 TKADVELETAASAE
-496 PKNAAGSLNAPLGQ
+496 AKNLAGPMNAALSQ
-510 VFATVLEALM
+510 VFATVLEALTT
-520 AGRSLKLSYVD
+520 GRSLKLSYVD
-531 AAGVSSQRN
+531 AAGISSQRN

-579 DQVRKA
+579 GQVRKG
-585 APPANTSADKRRRSR
+585 APEPNTSADKRRRAR
-600 SQSWGRT
+600 GQSWGRT
-607 AQTATLRIRPSG
+607 AKTVTLRIRPSG
-619 IWLTQVAKAK
+619 IWLTQVASPK

-651 ESVVLRASSELI
+651 ESVVLRASGELV

-684 YAQSVSVKT
+684 YAQSVSLKK

>member
-40 ATQSSVERKQVRRF
+40 AMQSSVERKQVRRF
-54 ERDRATLRELGVVI
+54 ERDRATLRELGIVI

-85 YLLACAGQ
+85 YLLTLTGY
-93 CPQLPVL
+93 CPQLPDL
-100 TPVQLLTLE
+100 SPAQLLTLE
-109 LATHLFNSGF
+109 LATHLFSGGF
-119 IGTRLSIVRA
+119 IGARLSIVRA
-129 KLNAHY
+129 KLKAYY

-144 LPTPGPSLSQEVTR
+144 LPTPGPELSQEVVQGLTR
-158 GLTTGAQLEF
+158 GARAEF
-168 AYQGLHDRSP
+168 AYQGLHDRYP
-178 RQRLVWD
+178 RQRLVWG

-199 FDQLAQAQRR
+199 FDQLAQGYRR

-216 GQIHAR
+216 GQINAR
-222 PLSEAE
+222 QLPDFE
-228 RPEPAPPSDS
+228 RPAPVQAPDT
-238 RHCKA
+238 RHCQA
-243 VLWLAPD
+243 MLWLAPN
-250 SAWQLKAHSQAL
+250 SAWPLKAHAKAL
-262 GQNRY
+262 GQDRY

-300 AVLNRLQALETIDP
+300 AVLTRLQALETVDP
-314 KLPSRDEG
+314 KLPACDEG
-322 GVSPAKT
+322 GVSRTKP
-329 QSTKVYPPTCIVVA
+329 QSPKVYPPTSIVVA
-343 RMLALV
+343 RLLALV

-354 HPGQSFDSLASHFG
+354 YPGQSFDSLASHFG
-368 VSPQQ
+368 VSSQQ

-380 LSLVGADHVPWQGLD
+380 LSLVGADHVPCQGLD
-395 FDFADLHD
+395 FDFADLRE
-403 GKVTLNHAGGLANQ
+403 GKVTLSNAGGLANQ
-417 LHLDELDREVLALA
+417 LYLDELDREVLAFA

-439 WQSYARQLSQLL
+439 WQSYARQLNQLL
-451 QLNPNIQAG
+451 QLSPNI
-460 MPGAGAQM
+460 PGA
-468 QISQLA
+468 
-474 PVAAKVA
+474 AK
-481 TAEDAVELETTASAE
+481 LETAASAE
-496 PKNAAGSLNAPLGQ
+496 AKNLAGPMNAALSQ

-520 AGRSLKLSYVD
+520 TGRALKLSYVD
-531 AAGVSSQRN
+531 AAGLSSQRN

-579 DQVRKA
+579 GQIRKG
-585 APPANTSADKRRRSR
+585 APEPNTSADKRRRAR
-600 SQSWGRT
+600 GQSWGRT
-607 AQTATLRIRPSG
+607 AKTAILRIRPSG
-619 IWLTQVAKAK
+619 IWLTQVASPK

-651 ESVVLRASSELI
+651 ESVVLRASGELV

-684 YAQSVSVKT
+684 YAQSVSLKK

>member
-40 ATQSSVERKQVRRF
+40 AIQSSVERKQVRRF

-85 YLLACAGQ
+85 YLLASAGQ

-135 PLYNRVFKA
+135 SLYNRVFKA
-144 LPTPGPSLSQEVTR
+144 LPTPGPPLSQEVTW

-199 FDQLAQAQRR
+199 FDQLAQAYRR

-216 GQIHAR
+216 GQIHAL
-222 PLSEAE
+222 PLPEAE
-228 RPEPAPPSDS
+228 RPEPSPPSDS
-238 RHCKA
+238 RHCQA
-243 VLWLAPD
+243 MLWLAPN
-250 SAWQLKAHSQAL
+250 SAWQLKARSQAL
-262 GQNRY
+262 GRDRY

-300 AVLNRLQALETIDP
+300 AVLTRFQALEAIDP
-314 KLPSRDEG
+314 KLPARDEG
-322 GVSPAKT
+322 AVSPAKT
-329 QSTKVYPPTCIVVA
+329 QSTKVYPPTSIVVA

-354 HPGQSFDSLASHFG
+354 HPGQSFESLAEHLG
-368 VSPQQ
+368 VSPEQ
-373 IRKDVDS
+373 IRKDIES
-380 LSLVGADHVPWQGLD
+380 LSLVGDDHMPWQGLD
-395 FDFADLHD
+395 FDFADLSN
-403 GKVTLNHAGGLANQ
+403 GKVTLSQAGGLANR

-439 WQSYARQLSQLL
+439 WNTYVHQLSQLL
-451 QLNPNIQAG
+451 QLSPNIQAG
-460 MPGAGAQM
+460 MQGAG
-468 QISQLA
+468 
-474 PVAAKVA
+474 
-481 TAEDAVELETTASAE
+481 TTA
-496 PKNAAGSLNAPLGQ
+496 PDQ
-510 VFATVLEALM
+510 VFTTVLEALT

-548 DGARLTLV
+548 DGALLTLV

-585 APPANTSADKRRRSR
+585 APPANTAADKRRRSR

>member
-34 VAGYDA
+34 VGGYDA

-54 ERDRATLRELGVVI
+54 ERDRATLRELGIVI

-85 YLLACAGQ
+85 YLLTPTGY
-93 CPQLPVL
+93 CPQLPDL
-100 TPVQLLTLE
+100 SPAQLLTLE
-109 LATHLFNSGF
+109 LATHLFSGGF
-119 IGTRLSIVRA
+119 IGARLSIART
-129 KLNAHY
+129 KLKAYY

-144 LPTPGPSLSQEVTR
+144 LPTPGPELSQEVVQ
-158 GLTTGAQLEF
+158 GLTEGARAEF
-168 AYQGLHDRSP
+168 VYQGLHDRYP
-178 RQRLVWD
+178 RQRLVWG
-185 AKLSVLEGGWYLDG
+185 AKLSVLEGGWYFDG
-199 FDQLAQAQRR
+199 FDQLAQAYRR

-216 GQIHAR
+216 GQIHTR
-222 PLSEAE
+222 QLPDSE
-228 RPEPAPPSDS
+228 RPKPAQLPDT
-238 RHCKA
+238 RHCQAK
-243 VLWLAPD
+243 LWLAPN
-250 SAWQLKAHSQAL
+250 SAWQLKAHAQAL
-262 GQNRY
+262 GQDRY

-300 AVLNRLQALETIDP
+300 AVLTRLQALETVDP
-314 KLPSRDEG
+314 KLPACDEG
-322 GVSPAKT
+322 GVSRTKP
-329 QSTKVYPPTCIVVA
+329 QSPKVYPPTSIVVA
-343 RMLALV
+343 RLLALV

-368 VSPQQ
+368 VSSQQ
-373 IRKDVDS
+373 IRKDIDS
-380 LSLVGADHVPWQGLD
+380 LSLAGADHVPCQGLD
-395 FDFADLHD
+395 FDFADLRE
-403 GKVTLNHAGGLANQ
+403 GKVTLSNAGGLANQ
-417 LHLDELDREVLALA
+417 LYLDELDREVLAFA

-451 QLNPNIQAG
+451 QSNPDVQVSAVQSQVAAS
-460 MPGAGAQM
+460 GAG
-468 QISQLA
+468 
-474 PVAAKVA
+474 VAATKA
-481 TAEDAVELETTASAE
+481 DVELETAASAE
-496 PKNAAGSLNAPLGQ
+496 AKNLAGPMNTALSQ

-520 AGRSLKLSYVD
+520 TGRALKLSYVD
-531 AAGVSSQRN
+531 AAGLSSQRN

-579 DQVRKA
+579 GQVRKG
-585 APPANTSADKRRRSR
+585 APEPNTSADKRRRAR
-600 SQSWGRT
+600 GQSWGRT
-607 AQTATLRIRPSG
+607 AKTAILRIRPSG
-619 IWLTQVAKAK
+619 IWLTQVASPK

-651 ESVVLRASSELI
+651 ESVVLRASGELV

-674 SVRAAKARAN
+674 SIRAAKARAN
-684 YAQSVSVKT
+684 YAQSVSLKK

>member
-34 VAGYDA
+34 VGGYDA

-54 ERDRATLRELGVVI
+54 ERDRATLRELGIVI

-85 YLLACAGQ
+85 YLLTPTGY
-93 CPQLPVL
+93 CPQLPDL
-100 TPVQLLTLE
+100 SPAQLLTLE
-109 LATHLFNSGF
+109 LATHLFSGGF

-129 KLNAHY
+129 KLKAYY

-144 LPTPGPSLSQEVTR
+144 LPTPGPELSQEVVQ
-158 GLTTGAQLEF
+158 GLTRGAQLEF

-178 RQRLVWD
+178 RQRLVWG

-199 FDQLAQAQRR
+199 FDQLAQAYRC

-216 GQIHAR
+216 GQINAR
-222 PLSEAE
+222 QLPDSE
-228 RPEPAPPSDS
+228 RPKPAQLPDT
-238 RHCKA
+238 RHCQAK
-243 VLWLAPD
+243 LWLAPN
-250 SAWQLKAHSQAL
+250 SAWQLKAHAKAL
-262 GQNRY
+262 GQDRY

-322 GVSPAKT
+322 GVSATKP
-329 QSTKVYPPTCIVVA
+329 QSTKVYPPTTIVVA
-343 RMLALV
+343 RLLALV

-368 VSPQQ
+368 VSSQQ
-373 IRKDVDS
+373 IRKDIAS
-380 LSLVGADHVPWQGLD
+380 LSLAGADHVPCQGLD
-395 FDFADLHD
+395 FDFADLRE
-403 GKVTLNHAGGLANQ
+403 GKVTLSNAGGLANQ

-439 WQSYARQLSQLL
+439 WQSYARQLNQLL
-451 QLNPNIQAG
+451 QLSPNT
-460 MPGAGAQM
+460 PD
-468 QISQLA
+468 
-474 PVAAKVA
+474 AAK
-481 TAEDAVELETTASAE
+481 LETAASAE
-496 PKNAAGSLNAPLGQ
+496 TKNLAGPMNAALSQ

-520 AGRSLKLSYVD
+520 TGRALKLSYVD
-531 AAGVSSQRN
+531 AAGLSSQRN

-568 RLERISALSLG
+568 RLERISALTLG
-579 DQVRKA
+579 GQVRKG
-585 APPANTSADKRRRSR
+585 APEPNTSADKRRRAR
-600 SQSWGRT
+600 GQSWGRT
-607 AQTATLRIRPSG
+607 AKTATLRIRPSG
-619 IWLTQVAKAK
+619 IWLTQVASPKK
-629 QVIYNQDGTITV
+629 VIYNQDGTITV

-651 ESVVLRASSELI
+651 ESVVLRASGELV

-684 YAQSVSVKT
+684 YAQSVSLKK

>member
-34 VAGYDA
+34 VGGYDA

-54 ERDRATLRELGVVI
+54 ERDRATLRELGIVI

-85 YLLACAGQ
+85 YLLTPTGY
-93 CPQLPVL
+93 CPQLPDL
-100 TPVQLLTLE
+100 SPAQLLTLE
-109 LATHLFNSGF
+109 LATHLFSGGF
-119 IGTRLSIVRA
+119 IGTRLSIVRT
-129 KLNAHY
+129 KLKAYY

-144 LPTPGPSLSQEVTR
+144 LPTPGPELSQEVVQGLTR
-158 GLTTGAQLEF
+158 GARAEF
-168 AYQGLHDRSP
+168 VYQGLHDRYP
-178 RQRLVWD
+178 RQRLVWG
-185 AKLSVLEGGWYLDG
+185 AKLSVLEGGWYFDG
-199 FDQLAQAQRR
+199 FDQLAQAYRR

-216 GQIHAR
+216 GQINAR
-222 PLSEAE
+222 QLPDSE
-228 RPEPAPPSDS
+228 RPAPVQAPDT
-238 RHCKA
+238 RRCQAK
-243 VLWLAPD
+243 LWLAPN
-250 SAWQLKAHSQAL
+250 SAWQLKAHAKAL
-262 GQNRY
+262 GQDRY

-300 AVLNRLQALETIDP
+300 AVLTRLQALETVDP
-314 KLPSRDEG
+314 KLPACDEG
-322 GVSPAKT
+322 GVSRTKP
-329 QSTKVYPPTCIVVA
+329 QSPKVYPPTSIVVA
-343 RMLALV
+343 RLLALV

-368 VSPQQ
+368 VSSQQ
-373 IRKDVDS
+373 IRKDIDS
-380 LSLVGADHVPWQGLD
+380 LSLAGADHVPCQGLD
-395 FDFADLHD
+395 FDFADLRE
-403 GKVTLNHAGGLANQ
+403 GKVTLSNAGGLANQ
-417 LHLDELDREVLALA
+417 LYLDELDREVLAFA

-439 WQSYARQLSQLL
+439 WQSYARQLNQLL
-451 QLNPNIQAG
+451 QLSPNT
-460 MPGAGAQM
+460 PGAA
-468 QISQLA
+468 
-474 PVAAKVA
+474 
-481 TAEDAVELETTASAE
+481 ELETAASAE
-496 PKNAAGSLNAPLGQ
+496 TKNLAGPMNAALSQ
-510 VFATVLEALM
+510 VFATVLEALTT
-520 AGRSLKLSYVD
+520 GRSLKLSYVD
-531 AAGVSSQRN
+531 AAGLSSQRN

-568 RLERISALSLG
+568 RLERISALTLG
-579 DQVRKA
+579 GQVRKG
-585 APPANTSADKRRRSR
+585 APEPNTSADKRRRAR
-600 SQSWGRT
+600 GQSWGRT
-607 AQTATLRIRPSG
+607 AKTATLRIRPSG
-619 IWLTQVAKAK
+619 IWLTQVASPK

-651 ESVVLRASSELI
+651 ESVVLRASGELV

-684 YAQSVSVKT
+684 YAQSVSLKK

>member
-34 VAGYDA
+34 VGGYDA

-54 ERDRATLRELGVVI
+54 ERDRATLRELGIVI

-85 YLLACAGQ
+85 YLLTPTGY
-93 CPQLPVL
+93 CPQLPDL
-100 TPVQLLTLE
+100 SPAQLLTLE
-109 LATHLFNSGF
+109 LATHLFSGGF
-119 IGTRLSIVRA
+119 IGARLSIART
-129 KLNAHY
+129 KLKAYY

-144 LPTPGPSLSQEVTR
+144 LPTPGPELSQEVVQGLTR
-158 GLTTGAQLEF
+158 GARAEF
-168 AYQGLHDRSP
+168 VYQGLHDRYP
-178 RQRLVWD
+178 RQRLVWG
-185 AKLSVLEGGWYLDG
+185 AKLSVLEGGWYFDG
-199 FDQLAQAQRR
+199 FDQLAQAYRR

-216 GQIHAR
+216 GQIHTR
-222 PLSEAE
+222 QLPDSE
-228 RPEPAPPSDS
+228 RPAPVQAPDT
-238 RHCKA
+238 RHCQAK
-243 VLWLAPD
+243 LWLAPN
-250 SAWQLKAHSQAL
+250 SAWQLKAHAQAL
-262 GQNRY
+262 GQDRY

-300 AVLNRLQALETIDP
+300 AVLTRLQALETVDP
-314 KLPSRDEG
+314 KLPACDEG
-322 GVSPAKT
+322 GVSRTKP
-329 QSTKVYPPTCIVVA
+329 QSPKVYPPTSIVVA
-343 RMLALV
+343 RLLALV

-368 VSPQQ
+368 VSSQQ
-373 IRKDVDS
+373 IRKDIDS
-380 LSLVGADHVPWQGLD
+380 LSLAGADHVPCQGLD
-395 FDFADLHD
+395 FDFADLRE
-403 GKVTLNHAGGLANQ
+403 GKVTLSNAGGLANQ
-417 LHLDELDREVLALA
+417 LYLDELDREVLAFA

-451 QLNPNIQAG
+451 QSNPDVQVSAVQSQVAAS
-460 MPGAGAQM
+460 GAG
-468 QISQLA
+468 
-474 PVAAKVA
+474 VAATKA
-481 TAEDAVELETTASAE
+481 DVELETAASAE
-496 PKNAAGSLNAPLGQ
+496 AKNLAGPMNTALSQ

-520 AGRSLKLSYVD
+520 TGRALKLSYVD
-531 AAGVSSQRN
+531 AAGLSSQRN

-568 RLERISALSLG
+568 RLERISALTLG
-579 DQVRKA
+579 GQVRKG
-585 APPANTSADKRRRSR
+585 APEPNTSADKRRRAR
-600 SQSWGRT
+600 GQSWGRT
-607 AQTATLRIRPSG
+607 AKTATLRIRPSG
-619 IWLTQVAKAK
+619 IWLTQVASPK

-651 ESVVLRASSELI
+651 DSVVLRASGELV

-684 YAQSVSVKT
+684 YAQSVSLKK

>member
-34 VAGYDA
+34 VGGYDA

-54 ERDRATLRELGVVI
+54 ERDRATLRELGIVI

-85 YLLACAGQ
+85 YLLTPTGY
-93 CPQLPVL
+93 CPQLPDL
-100 TPVQLLTLE
+100 SPAQLLTLE
-109 LATHLFNSGF
+109 LATHLFSGGF
-119 IGTRLSIVRA
+119 IGARLSIART
-129 KLNAHY
+129 KLKAYY

-144 LPTPGPSLSQEVTR
+144 LPTPGPELSQEVVQGLTR
-158 GLTTGAQLEF
+158 GARAEF
-168 AYQGLHDRSP
+168 VYQGLHDRYP
-178 RQRLVWD
+178 RQRLVWG

-199 FDQLAQAQRR
+199 FDQLAQAYRR

-216 GQIHAR
+216 GQIHTR
-222 PLSEAE
+222 QLPDSEG
-228 RPEPAPPSDS
+228 PAPVQAPDT
-238 RHCKA
+238 RHCQAK
-243 VLWLAPD
+243 LWLASN
-250 SAWQLKAHSQAL
+250 SAWHLKAHAKAL
-262 GQNRY
+262 GQDRY

-329 QSTKVYPPTCIVVA
+329 QSPKVYPPTTIVVA

-368 VSPQQ
+368 VSSQQ
-373 IRKDVDS
+373 IRKDIDS
-380 LSLVGADHVPWQGLD
+380 LSLAGADHVPCQGLD
-395 FDFADLHD
+395 FDFADLHE
-403 GKVTLNHAGGLANQ
+403 GKVSLSNAGGLANQ
-417 LHLDELDREVLALA
+417 LHLDELDREVLAFA

-439 WQSYARQLSQLL
+439 WQSYARQLNQLL
-451 QLNPNIQAG
+451 QLSPNT
-460 MPGAGAQM
+460 PGAA
-468 QISQLA
+468 
-474 PVAAKVA
+474 
-481 TAEDAVELETTASAE
+481 ELETAASAE
-496 PKNAAGSLNAPLGQ
+496 TKNLAGPMNTALSQ

-520 AGRSLKLSYVD
+520 TGRALKLSYVD
-531 AAGVSSQRN
+531 AAGLSSQRN

-579 DQVRKA
+579 GQVRKG
-585 APPANTSADKRRRSR
+585 APEPKTSADKRRRAR
-600 SQSWGRT
+600 GQSWGRT
-607 AQTATLRIRPSG
+607 AKTAILRIRPSG
-619 IWLTQVAKAK
+619 IWLTQVASPK

-651 ESVVLRASSELI
+651 ESVVLRASGELV

-674 SVRAAKARAN
+674 SIRAAKARAN
-684 YAQSVSVKT
+684 YAQSVSLKK

>member
-34 VAGYDA
+34 VGGYDA

-54 ERDRATLRELGVVI
+54 ERDRATLRELGIVI

-85 YLLACAGQ
+85 YLLTPTGY
-93 CPQLPVL
+93 CPQLPDL
-100 TPVQLLTLE
+100 SPAQLLTLE
-109 LATHLFNSGF
+109 LATHLFSGGF
-119 IGTRLSIVRA
+119 IGTRLSIVRT
-129 KLNAHY
+129 KLKAYY

-144 LPTPGPSLSQEVTR
+144 LPTPGPELSQEVVQ
-158 GLTTGAQLEF
+158 GLTEGARAEF
-168 AYQGLHDRSP
+168 VYQGLHDRYP
-178 RQRLVWD
+178 RQRLVWG

-216 GQIHAR
+216 GQIHTR
-222 PLSEAE
+222 QLPDSE
-228 RPEPAPPSDS
+228 RPKPAQLPDT
-238 RHCKA
+238 RHCQAK
-243 VLWLAPD
+243 LWLAPN
-250 SAWQLKAHSQAL
+250 SAWQLKAHAQAL
-262 GQNRY
+262 GQDRY

-300 AVLNRLQALETIDP
+300 AVLTRLQALETVDP
-314 KLPSRDEG
+314 KLPACDEG
-322 GVSPAKT
+322 GVSRTKP
-329 QSTKVYPPTCIVVA
+329 QSPKVYPPTSIVVA
-343 RMLALV
+343 RLLALV

-368 VSPQQ
+368 VSSQQ
-373 IRKDVDS
+373 IRKDIDS
-380 LSLVGADHVPWQGLD
+380 LSLAGADHVPCQGLD
-395 FDFADLHD
+395 FDFADLRE
-403 GKVTLNHAGGLANQ
+403 GKVTLSNAGGLANQ
-417 LHLDELDREVLALA
+417 LYLDELDREVLAFA

-451 QLNPNIQAG
+451 QSNPDVQVSAVQSQVAAS
-460 MPGAGAQM
+460 GAG
-468 QISQLA
+468 
-474 PVAAKVA
+474 VAATKA
-481 TAEDAVELETTASAE
+481 DVELETAASAE
-496 PKNAAGSLNAPLGQ
+496 AKNLAGPMNTALSQ

-520 AGRSLKLSYVD
+520 TGRALKLSYVD
-531 AAGVSSQRN
+531 AAGLSSQRN

-579 DQVRKA
+579 GQVRKG
-585 APPANTSADKRRRSR
+585 APEPNTSADKRRRAR
-600 SQSWGRT
+600 GQSWGRT
-607 AQTATLRIRPSG
+607 AKTAILRIRPSG
-619 IWLTQVAKAK
+619 IWLTQVASPK

-651 ESVVLRASSELI
+651 ESVVLRASGELV

-674 SVRAAKARAN
+674 SIRAAKARAN
-684 YAQSVSVKT
+684 YAQSVSLKK

>member
-34 VAGYDA
+34 VGGYDA

-54 ERDRATLRELGVVI
+54 ERDRATLRELGIVI

-85 YLLACAGQ
+85 YLLTPTGY
-93 CPQLPVL
+93 CPQLPDL
-100 TPVQLLTLE
+100 SPAQLLTLE
-109 LATHLFNSGF
+109 LATHLFSGGF
-119 IGTRLSIVRA
+119 IGARLSIART
-129 KLNAHY
+129 KLKAYY

-144 LPTPGPSLSQEVTR
+144 LPTPGPELSQEVVQGLTR
-158 GLTTGAQLEF
+158 GARAEF
-168 AYQGLHDRSP
+168 VYQGLHDRYP
-178 RQRLVWD
+178 RQRLVWG
-185 AKLSVLEGGWYLDG
+185 AKLSVLEGGWYFDG
-199 FDQLAQAQRR
+199 FDQLAQAYRR

-222 PLSEAE
+222 PLPEAE
-228 RPEPAPPSDS
+228 RPEPAPPSDN
-238 RHCKA
+238 RHCQA

-250 SAWQLKAHSQAL
+250 SAWQLKTHAQAL
-262 GQNRY
+262 GQDRY

-300 AVLNRLQALETIDP
+300 AVLTRLQALETVDP
-314 KLPSRDEG
+314 KLPACDEG
-322 GVSPAKT
+322 GVSRTKP
-329 QSTKVYPPTCIVVA
+329 QSPKVYPPTSIVVA
-343 RMLALV
+343 RLLALV
-349 QWVKT
+349 QWGKT

-368 VSPQQ
+368 VSSQQ
-373 IRKDVDS
+373 IRKDIDS
-380 LSLVGADHVPWQGLD
+380 LSLAGADHVPCQGLD
-395 FDFADLHD
+395 FDFADLRE
-403 GKVTLNHAGGLANQ
+403 GKVTLSNAGGLANQ
-417 LHLDELDREVLALA
+417 LYLDELDREVLAFA

-439 WQSYARQLSQLL
+439 WQSYARQLNQLL
-451 QLNPNIQAG
+451 QLSPNT
-460 MPGAGAQM
+460 PGAA
-468 QISQLA
+468 
-474 PVAAKVA
+474 
-481 TAEDAVELETTASAE
+481 ELETAASAE
-496 PKNAAGSLNAPLGQ
+496 TKNLAGPMNTALSQ
-510 VFATVLEALM
+510 VFDTVLEALM
-520 AGRSLKLSYVD
+520 TGRTLKLSYVD
-531 AAGVSSQRN
+531 AAGISSQRN

-579 DQVRKA
+579 GQVRKG
-585 APPANTSADKRRRSR
+585 APEPNTSADKRRRAR
-600 SQSWGRT
+600 GQSWGRT
-607 AQTATLRIRPSG
+607 AKTATLRIRPSG
-619 IWLTQVAKAK
+619 IWLTQVASPK

-651 ESVVLRASSELI
+651 ESVVLRASGELV

-684 YAQSVSVKT
+684 YAQSVSLKK

>member
-34 VAGYDA
+34 VGGYDA

-54 ERDRATLRELGVVI
+54 ERDRATLRELGIVI

-85 YLLACAGQ
+85 YLLTPTGY
-93 CPQLPVL
+93 CPQLPDL
-100 TPVQLLTLE
+100 SPAQLLTLE
-109 LATHLFNSGF
+109 LATHLFSGGF
-119 IGTRLSIVRA
+119 IGTRLSIVRT
-129 KLNAHY
+129 KLKAYY

-144 LPTPGPSLSQEVTR
+144 LPTPGPELSQEVVQGLTR
-158 GLTTGAQLEF
+158 GARAEF
-168 AYQGLHDRSP
+168 VYQGLHDRYP
-178 RQRLVWD
+178 RQRLVWG
-185 AKLSVLEGGWYLDG
+185 AKLSVLEGGWYFDG
-199 FDQLAQAQRR
+199 FDQLAQAYRR

-216 GQIHAR
+216 GQINAR
-222 PLSEAE
+222 QLPDSE
-228 RPEPAPPSDS
+228 RPAPVQAPDT
-238 RHCKA
+238 RRCQAK
-243 VLWLAPD
+243 LWLAPN
-250 SAWQLKAHSQAL
+250 SAWQLKAHAKAL
-262 GQNRY
+262 GQDRY

-300 AVLNRLQALETIDP
+300 AVLTRLQALETVDP
-314 KLPSRDEG
+314 KLPACDEG
-322 GVSPAKT
+322 GVSRTKP
-329 QSTKVYPPTCIVVA
+329 QSPKVYPPTSIVVA
-343 RMLALV
+343 RLLALV
-349 QWVKT
+349 QWGNT

-368 VSPQQ
+368 VSSQQ
-373 IRKDVDS
+373 IRKDIDS
-380 LSLVGADHVPWQGLD
+380 LSLAGADHVPCQGLD
-395 FDFADLHD
+395 FDFADLRE
-403 GKVTLNHAGGLANQ
+403 GKVTLSNAGGLANQ
-417 LHLDELDREVLALA
+417 LYLDELDREVLAFA

-439 WQSYARQLSQLL
+439 WQSYARQLNQLL
-451 QLNPNIQAG
+451 QLSPNT
-460 MPGAGAQM
+460 PGAA
-468 QISQLA
+468 
-474 PVAAKVA
+474 
-481 TAEDAVELETTASAE
+481 ELETAASAE
-496 PKNAAGSLNAPLGQ
+496 TKNLAGPMNTALSQ
-510 VFATVLEALM
+510 VFDTVLEALM
-520 AGRSLKLSYVD
+520 TGRTLKLSYVD
-531 AAGVSSQRN
+531 AAGISSQRN

-579 DQVRKA
+579 GQVRKG
-585 APPANTSADKRRRSR
+585 APEPNTSADKRRRAR
-600 SQSWGRT
+600 GQSWGRT
-607 AQTATLRIRPSG
+607 AKTATLRIRPSG
-619 IWLTQVAKAK
+619 IWLTQVASPK

-651 ESVVLRASSELI
+651 ESVVLRASGELL

-684 YAQSVSVKT
+684 YAQSVSLKK

>member
-34 VAGYDA
+34 VGGYDA

-54 ERDRATLRELGVVI
+54 ERDRATLRELGIVI

-85 YLLACAGQ
+85 YLLTPTGY
-93 CPQLPVL
+93 CPQLPDL
-100 TPVQLLTLE
+100 SPAQLLTLE
-109 LATHLFNSGF
+109 LATHLFSGGF
-119 IGTRLSIVRA
+119 IGARLSIVRT
-129 KLNAHY
+129 KLKAYY

-144 LPTPGPSLSQEVTR
+144 LPTPGPELSQEVVQGLTR
-158 GLTTGAQLEF
+158 GARAEF
-168 AYQGLHDRSP
+168 AYQGLHDHYP
-178 RQRLVWD
+178 RQRLVWG

-199 FDQLAQAQRR
+199 FDQLAQAYRR

-216 GQIHAR
+216 GQIHTR
-222 PLSEAE
+222 QLPDSE
-228 RPEPAPPSDS
+228 RPAPVQAPDT
-238 RHCKA
+238 RHCQAK
-243 VLWLAPD
+243 LWLAPN
-250 SAWQLKAHSQAL
+250 SAWQLKAHAQAL
-262 GQNRY
+262 GQDRY

-300 AVLNRLQALETIDP
+300 AVLTRLQALETVDP
-314 KLPSRDEG
+314 KLPACDEG
-322 GVSPAKT
+322 GVSRTKP
-329 QSTKVYPPTCIVVA
+329 QSPKVYPPTSIVVA
-343 RMLALV
+343 RLLALV

-368 VSPQQ
+368 VSSQQ
-373 IRKDVDS
+373 IRKDIAS
-380 LSLVGADHVPWQGLD
+380 LSLAGADHVPCQGLD
-395 FDFADLHD
+395 FDFADLHE
-403 GKVTLNHAGGLANQ
+403 GKVTLSNAGGLANQ
-417 LHLDELDREVLALA
+417 LHLDELDREVLAFA

-451 QLNPNIQAG
+451 QSNPDVQVSAVQSQVAAS
-460 MPGAGAQM
+460 GAG
-468 QISQLA
+468 
-474 PVAAKVA
+474 VAATKA
-481 TAEDAVELETTASAE
+481 DVELETAASAE
-496 PKNAAGSLNAPLGQ
+496 TKSLAGPMNTALSQ

-520 AGRSLKLSYVD
+520 TGHALKLSYVD
-531 AAGVSSQRN
+531 AAGLSSQRN

-568 RLERISALSLG
+568 RLERISALTLG
-579 DQVRKA
+579 GQVRKG
-585 APPANTSADKRRRSR
+585 APEPNTSADKRRRAR
-600 SQSWGRT
+600 GQSWGRT
-607 AQTATLRIRPSG
+607 AKTATLRICPSG
-619 IWLTQVAKAK
+619 IWLTQVASPK

-651 ESVVLRASSELI
+651 ESVVLRASGELV

-684 YAQSVSVKT
+684 YAQSVSLKK

>member
-34 VAGYDA
+34 VGGYDA

-54 ERDRATLRELGVVI
+54 ERDRATLRELGIVI

-85 YLLACAGQ
+85 YLLTPTSY
-93 CPQLPVL
+93 CPQLPDL
-100 TPVQLLTLE
+100 SPAQLLTLE
-109 LATHLFNSGF
+109 LATHLFSGGF
-119 IGTRLSIVRA
+119 IGTRLSIVRT
-129 KLNAHY
+129 KLKAYY

-144 LPTPGPSLSQEVTR
+144 LPTPGPELSQEVVQ
-158 GLTTGAQLEF
+158 GLTRGAQLEF
-168 AYQGLHDRSP
+168 AYQGLHDRYP
-178 RQRLVWD
+178 RQRLVWG
-185 AKLSVLEGGWYLDG
+185 AKLSVLEGGWYFDG
-199 FDQLAQAQRR
+199 FDQLAQAYRR

-216 GQIHAR
+216 GQIHTR
-222 PLSEAE
+222 QLPDSE
-228 RPEPAPPSDS
+228 RPAPVQAPDT
-238 RHCKA
+238 RHCQAK
-243 VLWLAPD
+243 LWLAPN
-250 SAWQLKAHSQAL
+250 SAWQLKAHAQAL
-262 GQNRY
+262 GQDRY

-300 AVLNRLQALETIDP
+300 AVLTRLQALETVDP
-314 KLPSRDEG
+314 KLPACDEG
-322 GVSPAKT
+322 GVSRTKP
-329 QSTKVYPPTCIVVA
+329 QSPKVYPPTSIVVA
-343 RMLALV
+343 RLLALV

-368 VSPQQ
+368 VSSQQ
-373 IRKDVDS
+373 IRKDIDS
-380 LSLVGADHVPWQGLD
+380 LSLAGADHVPCQGLD
-395 FDFADLHD
+395 FDFADLRE
-403 GKVTLNHAGGLANQ
+403 GKVTLSNAGGLANQ
-417 LHLDELDREVLALA
+417 LYLDELDREVLAFA

-439 WQSYARQLSQLL
+439 WQSYARQLNQLL
-451 QLNPNIQAG
+451 QLSPNT
-460 MPGAGAQM
+460 PGAA
-468 QISQLA
+468 
-474 PVAAKVA
+474 
-481 TAEDAVELETTASAE
+481 ELETAARSET
-496 PKNAAGSLNAPLGQ
+496 KNAAGSLNAPLGQ

-520 AGRSLKLSYVD
+520 TGRSLKLSYVD

-579 DQVRKA
+579 GQIRKG
-585 APPANTSADKRRRSR
+585 APEPNTSADKRRRAR
-600 SQSWGRT
+600 GQSWGRT
-607 AQTATLRIRPSG
+607 AKTATLRIRPSG
-619 IWLTQVAKAK
+619 IWLTQVASPK

-651 ESVVLRASSELI
+651 ESVVLRASGELL

-684 YAQSVSVKT
+684 YAQSVSLKK

>member
-34 VAGYDA
+34 VGGYDA

-54 ERDRATLRELGVVI
+54 ERDRATLRELGIVI

-85 YLLACAGQ
+85 YLLTPTGY
-93 CPQLPVL
+93 CPQLPDL
-100 TPVQLLTLE
+100 SPAQLLTLE
-109 LATHLFNSGF
+109 LATHLFSGGF
-119 IGTRLSIVRA
+119 IGTRLSIVRT
-129 KLNAHY
+129 KLKAYY

-144 LPTPGPSLSQEVTR
+144 LPTPGPELSQEVVQGLTR
-158 GLTTGAQLEF
+158 GARAEF
-168 AYQGLHDRSP
+168 VYQGLHDRYP
-178 RQRLVWD
+178 RQRLVWG
-185 AKLSVLEGGWYLDG
+185 AKLSVLEGGWYFDG
-199 FDQLAQAQRR
+199 FDQLAQAYRR

-216 GQIHAR
+216 GQIHTR
-222 PLSEAE
+222 QLPDSE
-228 RPEPAPPSDS
+228 RPKPAQLPDT
-238 RHCKA
+238 RRCQAK
-243 VLWLAPD
+243 LWLAPN
-250 SAWQLKAHSQAL
+250 SAWQLKAHAKAL
-262 GQNRY
+262 GQDRY

-300 AVLNRLQALETIDP
+300 AVLRRLQALETVDP
-314 KLPSRDEG
+314 KLPACDEG
-322 GVSPAKT
+322 GVSRTKP
-329 QSTKVYPPTCIVVA
+329 QSPKVYPPTSIVVA
-343 RMLALV
+343 RLLALV

-368 VSPQQ
+368 VSSQQ
-373 IRKDVDS
+373 IRKDIDS
-380 LSLVGADHVPWQGLD
+380 LSLAGADHVPCQGLD
-395 FDFADLHD
+395 FDFADLRE
-403 GKVTLNHAGGLANQ
+403 GKVTLSNAGGLANQ
-417 LHLDELDREVLALA
+417 LYLDELDREVLAFA

-439 WQSYARQLSQLL
+439 WQSYARQLNQLL
-451 QLNPNIQAG
+451 QLSPNT
-460 MPGAGAQM
+460 PGAA
-468 QISQLA
+468 
-474 PVAAKVA
+474 
-481 TAEDAVELETTASAE
+481 ELETAASAE
-496 PKNAAGSLNAPLGQ
+496 TKNLAGPMNTALSQ

-520 AGRSLKLSYVD
+520 TGRALKLSYVD
-531 AAGVSSQRN
+531 AAGLSSQRN

-568 RLERISALSLG
+568 RLERISALTLG
-579 DQVRKA
+579 GQVRKG
-585 APPANTSADKRRRSR
+585 APEPNTSADKRRRAR
-600 SQSWGRT
+600 GQSWGRT
-607 AQTATLRIRPSG
+607 AKTATLRIRPSG
-619 IWLTQVAKAK
+619 IWLTQVASPK

-651 ESVVLRASSELI
+651 ESVVLRASGELV

-674 SVRAAKARAN
+674 SVRAAKARAH
-684 YAQSVSVKT
+684 YAQSVSLKK

>member
-34 VAGYDA
+34 VGGYDA

-54 ERDRATLRELGVVI
+54 ERDRATLRELGIVI

-85 YLLACAGQ
+85 YLLTPTSY
-93 CPQLPVL
+93 CPQLPDL
-100 TPVQLLTLE
+100 SPAQLLTLE
-109 LATHLFNSGF
+109 LATHLFSGGF
-119 IGTRLSIVRA
+119 IGTRLSIVRT
-129 KLNAHY
+129 KLKAYY

-144 LPTPGPSLSQEVTR
+144 LPTPGPELSQEVVQGLTR
-158 GLTTGAQLEF
+158 GARAEF
-168 AYQGLHDRSP
+168 VYQGLHDRYP
-178 RQRLVWD
+178 RQRLVWG
-185 AKLSVLEGGWYLDG
+185 AKLSVLEGGWYFDG
-199 FDQLAQAQRR
+199 FDQLAQAYRR

-216 GQIHAR
+216 GQIHTR
-222 PLSEAE
+222 QLPDSE
-228 RPEPAPPSDS
+228 RPAPVQAPDT
-238 RHCKA
+238 RHCQAK
-243 VLWLAPD
+243 LWLAPN
-250 SAWQLKAHSQAL
+250 SAWQLKAHAQAL
-262 GQNRY
+262 GQDRY

-272 PSDQLQLVSTLSSL
+272 PSDQLQLVSTLSSF
-286 AEQALVLEPADLAQ
+286 AEQALVLEPADLAK
-300 AVLNRLQALETIDP
+300 AVLTRLQALETVDP
-314 KLPSRDEG
+314 KLPACDEG
-322 GVSPAKT
+322 GVSRTKP
-329 QSTKVYPPTCIVVA
+329 QSPKVYPPTSIVVA
-343 RMLALV
+343 RLLALV

-368 VSPQQ
+368 VSSQQ
-373 IRKDVDS
+373 IRKDIDS
-380 LSLVGADHVPWQGLD
+380 LSLAGADHVPCQGLD
-395 FDFADLHD
+395 FDFADLRE
-403 GKVTLNHAGGLANQ
+403 GKVTLSNAGGLANQ
-417 LHLDELDREVLALA
+417 LYLDELDREVLAFA

-439 WQSYARQLSQLL
+439 WQSYARQLNQLL
-451 QLNPNIQAG
+451 QSNPDVQVSAVQSQVAAS
-460 MPGAGAQM
+460 GAG
-468 QISQLA
+468 
-474 PVAAKVA
+474 VAATKA
-481 TAEDAVELETTASAE
+481 DVELETAASAE
-496 PKNAAGSLNAPLGQ
+496 TKSLAGPMNTALSQ

-520 AGRSLKLSYVD
+520 TGRALKLSYVD
-531 AAGVSSQRN
+531 AAGLSSQRN

-579 DQVRKA
+579 GQVRKG
-585 APPANTSADKRRRSR
+585 APEPNTSADKRRRAR
-600 SQSWGRT
+600 GQSWGRT
-607 AQTATLRIRPSG
+607 AKTATLRIRPSG
-619 IWLTQVAKAK
+619 IWLTQVASPK

-651 ESVVLRASSELI
+651 ESVVLRASGELV

-684 YAQSVSVKT
+684 YAQSVSLKK

>member
-40 ATQSSVERKQVRRF
+40 AIQSSVERKQVRRF

-144 LPTPGPSLSQEVTR
+144 LPTPGPALSQEVTW

-168 AYQGLHDRSP
+168 SYQGLHDRSP

-222 PLSEAE
+222 PLPEVE

-238 RHCKA
+238 RHCQA

-262 GQNRY
+262 GQDRY
-267 LLDYH
+267 LLDYD

-286 AEQALVLEPADLAQ
+286 AEQVLVLEPADLAQ

-329 QSTKVYPPTCIVVA
+329 QSTKVYPPTSIVVA

-380 LSLVGADHVPWQGLD
+380 LSLAGADHVPWQGLD

-431 LAALEAGP
+431 LSALEAGP

-451 QLNPNIQAG
+451 QLSPNAQAG
-460 MPGAGAQM
+460 
-468 QISQLA
+468 
-474 PVAAKVA
+474 
-481 TAEDAVELETTASAE
+481 VELETAPSPEA
-496 PKNAAGSLNAPLGQ
+496 KNTTGSLNAPLGQ

-520 AGRSLKLSYVD
+520 SGRSLKLSYVD

-579 DQVRKA
+579 GQVRKA
-585 APPANTSADKRRRSR
+585 APSPNTSADKRRRAR

>member
-34 VAGYDA
+34 VGGYDA

-54 ERDRATLRELGVVI
+54 ERDRATLRELGIVI

-85 YLLACAGQ
+85 YLLTPTGY
-93 CPQLPVL
+93 CPQLPDL
-100 TPVQLLTLE
+100 SPAQLLTLE
-109 LATHLFNSGF
+109 LATHLFSGGF
-119 IGTRLSIVRA
+119 IGTRLSIVRT
-129 KLNAHY
+129 KLKAYY

-144 LPTPGPSLSQEVTR
+144 LPTPGPELSQEVVQGLTR
-158 GLTTGAQLEF
+158 GARAEF
-168 AYQGLHDRSP
+168 VYQGLHDRYP
-178 RQRLVWD
+178 RQRLVWG
-185 AKLSVLEGGWYLDG
+185 AKLSVLEGGWYFDG
-199 FDQLAQAQRR
+199 FDQLAQAYRR

-216 GQIHAR
+216 GQINAR
-222 PLSEAE
+222 QLPDSE
-228 RPEPAPPSDS
+228 RPAPVQAPDT
-238 RHCKA
+238 RRCQAK
-243 VLWLAPD
+243 LWLAPN
-250 SAWQLKAHSQAL
+250 SAWQLKAHAKAL
-262 GQNRY
+262 GQDRY

-300 AVLNRLQALETIDP
+300 AVLTRLQALETVDP
-314 KLPSRDEG
+314 KLPACDEG
-322 GVSPAKT
+322 GVSRTKP
-329 QSTKVYPPTCIVVA
+329 QSPKVYPPTSIVVA
-343 RMLALV
+343 RLLALV
-349 QWVKT
+349 QWGKT

-368 VSPQQ
+368 VSSQQ
-373 IRKDVDS
+373 IRKDIDS
-380 LSLVGADHVPWQGLD
+380 LSLAGADHVPCQGLD
-395 FDFADLHD
+395 FDFADLRE
-403 GKVTLNHAGGLANQ
+403 GKVTLSNAGGLANQ
-417 LHLDELDREVLALA
+417 LYLDELDREVLAFA

-439 WQSYARQLSQLL
+439 WQSYARQLNQLL
-451 QLNPNIQAG
+451 QLSPNT
-460 MPGAGAQM
+460 PGAA
-468 QISQLA
+468 
-474 PVAAKVA
+474 
-481 TAEDAVELETTASAE
+481 ELETAASAE
-496 PKNAAGSLNAPLGQ
+496 TKNLAGPMNTALSQ
-510 VFATVLEALM
+510 VFDTVLEALM
-520 AGRSLKLSYVD
+520 TGRTLKLSYVD
-531 AAGVSSQRN
+531 AAGISSQRN

-579 DQVRKA
+579 GQVRKG
-585 APPANTSADKRRRSR
+585 APEPNTSADKRRRAR
-600 SQSWGRT
+600 GQSWGRT
-607 AQTATLRIRPSG
+607 AKTATLRIRPSG
-619 IWLTQVAKAK
+619 IWLTQVASPK

-651 ESVVLRASSELI
+651 ESVVLRASGELL

-684 YAQSVSVKT
+684 YAQSVSLKK

>member
-40 ATQSSVERKQVRRF
+40 AMQSSVERKQVRRF

-144 LPTPGPSLSQEVTR
+144 LPTPGPSLSQEVTW
-158 GLTTGAQLEF
+158 GLTRGAQLEF

-216 GQIHAR
+216 GQIHTR
-222 PLSEAE
+222 QLPDSEG
-228 RPEPAPPSDS
+228 PAPVQAPDT
-238 RHCKA
+238 RHCQAK
-243 VLWLAPD
+243 LWLASN
-250 SAWQLKAHSQAL
+250 SAWHLKAHAKAL
-262 GQNRY
+262 GQDRY

-329 QSTKVYPPTCIVVA
+329 QSPKVYPPTTIVVA

-368 VSPQQ
+368 VSSQQ
-373 IRKDVDS
+373 IRKDIDS
-380 LSLVGADHVPWQGLD
+380 LSLAGADHVPCQGLD
-395 FDFADLHD
+395 FDFADLRE
-403 GKVTLNHAGGLANQ
+403 GKVTLSNAGGLANQ
-417 LHLDELDREVLALA
+417 LYLDELDREVLAFA

-439 WQSYARQLSQLL
+439 WQSYARQLNQLL
-451 QLNPNIQAG
+451 QLSPNT
-460 MPGAGAQM
+460 PGAA
-468 QISQLA
+468 
-474 PVAAKVA
+474 
-481 TAEDAVELETTASAE
+481 ELETAASAE
-496 PKNAAGSLNAPLGQ
+496 TKNLAGPMNAALSQ

-520 AGRSLKLSYVD
+520 TGRALKLSYVD
-531 AAGVSSQRN
+531 AAGLSSQRN

-568 RLERISALSLG
+568 RLERISALTLG
-579 DQVRKA
+579 GQVRKG
-585 APPANTSADKRRRSR
+585 APEPNTSADKRRRAR
-600 SQSWGRT
+600 GQSWGRT
-607 AQTATLRIRPSG
+607 AKTATLRIRPSG
-619 IWLTQVAKAK
+619 IWLTQVASPK
-629 QVIYNQDGTITV
+629 QVIYNQDGTITI

-651 ESVVLRASSELI
+651 ESVVLRASGELL

-684 YAQSVSVKT
+684 YAQSVSLKK

>member
-34 VAGYDA
+34 VGGYDA

-54 ERDRATLRELGVVI
+54 ERDRATLRELGIVI

-85 YLLACAGQ
+85 YLLTPTGY
-93 CPQLPVL
+93 CPQLPDL
-100 TPVQLLTLE
+100 SPAQLLTLE
-109 LATHLFNSGF
+109 LATHLFSGGF
-119 IGTRLSIVRA
+119 IGARLSIART
-129 KLNAHY
+129 KLKAYY

-144 LPTPGPSLSQEVTR
+144 LPTPGPELSQEVVQGLTR
-158 GLTTGAQLEF
+158 GARAEF
-168 AYQGLHDRSP
+168 VYQGLHDRYP
-178 RQRLVWD
+178 RQRLVWG
-185 AKLSVLEGGWYLDG
+185 AKLSVLEGGWYFDG
-199 FDQLAQAQRR
+199 FDQLAQAYRR

-216 GQIHAR
+216 GQINAR
-222 PLSEAE
+222 QLPDSE
-228 RPEPAPPSDS
+228 RPAPVQAPDT
-238 RHCKA
+238 RRCQAK
-243 VLWLAPD
+243 LWLAPN
-250 SAWQLKAHSQAL
+250 SAWQLKAHAKAL
-262 GQNRY
+262 GQDRY

-300 AVLNRLQALETIDP
+300 AVLRRLQALENIEAKP
-314 KLPSRDEG
+314 AHDEG
-322 GVSPAKT
+322 GVSRTKPK
-329 QSTKVYPPTCIVVA
+329 SPKVYPPTTIVVA

-380 LSLVGADHVPWQGLD
+380 LSLAGADHVPWQGLD
-395 FDFADLHD
+395 FDFADLHE
-403 GKVTLNHAGGLANQ
+403 GKVSLSNAGGLANQ
-417 LHLDELDREVLALA
+417 LHLDELDREVLAFA

-439 WQSYARQLSQLL
+439 WQSYARQLNQLL
-451 QLNPNIQAG
+451 QLSPNT
-460 MPGAGAQM
+460 PGAA
-468 QISQLA
+468 
-474 PVAAKVA
+474 
-481 TAEDAVELETTASAE
+481 ELETAASAE
-496 PKNAAGSLNAPLGQ
+496 TKNLAGPMNTALSQ

-520 AGRSLKLSYVD
+520 TGRALKLSYVD
-531 AAGVSSQRN
+531 AAGLSSQRN

-579 DQVRKA
+579 GQVRKG
-585 APPANTSADKRRRSR
+585 APEPNTSADKRRRAR
-600 SQSWGRT
+600 GQSWGRT
-607 AQTATLRIRPSG
+607 AKTAILRIRPSG
-619 IWLTQVAKAK
+619 IWLTQVASPK

-651 ESVVLRASSELI
+651 ESVVLRASGELV

-674 SVRAAKARAN
+674 SIRAAKARAN
-684 YAQSVSVKT
+684 YAQSVSLKK